1 MSRNYRDD
9 PNKVPLGDRRPWPSS
24 SNVETGIS
32 SGGSLLNP
40 SYLSGLGGGSGKESS
55 SSAGNGNTSFS
66 SIPSKFSQEFQ
77 SRWSSC
83 ENFDGIEEKEVFPLP
98 AEDEDSFP
106 EPPPR
111 PDKYEGFNKLPPL
124 LIPVSTLLEEGHGRR
139 SPKGTLL
146 GSSR

>member
-40 SYLSGLGGGSGKESS
+40 SYLSGMGGGSGKESP

-77 SRWSSC
+77 SRWSSMPS
-83 ENFDGIEEKEVFPLP
+83 EYGDITSMQVSKMSSSY
-98 AEDEDSFP
+98 D
-106 EPPPR
+106 PP
-111 PDKYEGFNKLPPL
+111 
-124 LIPVSTLLEEGHGRR
+124 
-139 SPKGTLL
+139 
-146 GSSR
+146 GSSLKRSKPIGMYTYSIMLKYFLF

>member
-40 SYLSGLGGGSGKESS
+40 SYLSGMGGGGGGSGKESS

-77 SRWSSC
+77 SRWSSMPSEYGDITSMQVSKMNTYDPPSSLKRSKPIGMFIYYIILKC
-83 ENFDGIEEKEVFPLP
+83 FPILNHL
-98 AEDEDSFP
+98 FL
-106 EPPPR
+106 R
-111 PDKYEGFNKLPPL
+111 
-124 LIPVSTLLEEGHGRR
+124 
-139 SPKGTLL
+139 
-146 GSSR
+146 